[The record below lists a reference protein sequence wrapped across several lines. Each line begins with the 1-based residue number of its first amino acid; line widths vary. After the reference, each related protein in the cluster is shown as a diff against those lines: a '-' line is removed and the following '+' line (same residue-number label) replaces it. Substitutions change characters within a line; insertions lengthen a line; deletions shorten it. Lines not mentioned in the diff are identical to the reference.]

1 MPMTT
6 IAATDG
12 TRLPAYVSLPVP
24 TSDRP
29 GPWPAVVVVHDAF
42 GLGDD
47 VRQQADWLAAAGYLA
62 LAPDLF
68 SRGGARRC
76 LRGVFR
82 QLAAREG
89 VAFDEIEAARR
100 HLQERDDTTGRTGV
114 IGYCMGGGFAL
125 LLAGRAT
132 FDVASVNYGQVP
144 DDVEAVL
151 AGACPVIGSFGGRD
165 TSLRGAAAALTRGL
179 EAAGVEHDVEEYPR
193 ARHGFLNRLAAA
205 SPLTPLMR
213 AAGVGYDADAAEDA
227 KRRILTFFDTHLRAG
242 AATAPA
248 QD

>member
-1 MPMTT
+1 MTT
-6 IAATDG
+6 IPSADG
-12 TRLPAYVSLPVP
+12 TPLPAYLSLPVA

-29 GPWPAVVVVHDAF
+29 GPWPGVVVVHDAF

-47 VRQQADWLAAAGYLA
+47 VKQQADWLAAAGYAA

-68 SRGGARRC
+68 SRGGARKC

-89 VAFDEIEAARR
+89 VAFDEIEAARTALAGR
-100 HLQERDDTTGRTGV
+100 EDTTGRTGV

-125 LLAGRAT
+125 LTAGRGI

-151 AGACPVIGSFGGRD
+151 AGACPVIGSFGAKDR
-165 TSLRGAAAALTRGL
+165 SLPGAAAKLTTAL
-179 EAAGVEHDVEEYPR
+179 EATGVEHDVHEYPQ
-193 ARHGFLNRLAAA
+193 ARHGFLNRIAAV
-205 SPLTPLMR
+205 SPLNPVMR
-213 AAGVGYDADAAEDA
+213 AAGVGYDAGAAEDA
-227 KRRILTFFDTHLRAG
+227 KRRILTFFDTHLRAAPV
-242 AATAPA
+242 AARG
-248 QD
+248 

>member
-6 IAATDG
+6 IPSAGG
-12 TRLPAYVSLPVP
+12 TPLPAYLSLPVP
-24 TSDRP
+24 TADRP

-47 VRQQADWLAAAGYLA
+47 IKLQADWLAAAGYVA

-76 LRGVFR
+76 LRAVFR

-89 VAFDEIEAARR
+89 TAFDEVEAARTAVGAR
-100 HLQERDDTTGRTGV
+100 PDTTERTGV

-125 LLAGRAT
+125 LLAGRST
-132 FDVASVNYGQVP
+132 YDVASVNYGQVP
-144 DDVEAVL
+144 DDVEAVM
-151 AGACPVIGSFGGRD
+151 AGACPVVGSYGGRD
-165 TSLRGAAAALTRGL
+165 RSLPGAAGKLTSALAT
-179 EAAGVEHDVEEYPR
+179 AGVEHDVHEYPQ
-193 ARHGFLNRLAAA
+193 ARHGFLNRIAAA

-213 AAGVGYDADAAEDA
+213 AAGVGYDAPAAEDA
-227 KRRILTFFDTHLRAG
+227 RRRILTFFDTHLRSADAPAG
-242 AATAPA
+242 A
-248 QD
+248 

>member
-1 MPMTT
+1 MTT
-6 IAATDG
+6 IASAGG
-12 TRLPAYVSLPVP
+12 TPLPAYLSLPVP
-24 TSDRP
+24 TVDRP

-47 VRQQADWLAAAGYLA
+47 VEQQADWLAAAGYVA

-76 LRGVFR
+76 LRSVFR

-89 VAFDEIEAARR
+89 TAFDEIDAARTSVSAR
-100 HLQERDDTTGRTGV
+100 ADTTGRTGV

-144 DDVEAVL
+144 DDVDAVL

-165 TSLRGAAAALTRGL
+165 RSLPGAAGKLATALAAV
-179 EAAGVEHDVEEYPR
+179 GVEHDVHEYPQ
-193 ARHGFLNRLAAA
+193 ARHGFLNRLAVA

-213 AAGVGYDADAAEDA
+213 AAGVGYDQGAAEDA
-227 KRRILTFFDTHLRAG
+227 KRRILTFFDTHLRA
-242 AATAPA
+242 APA
-248 QD
+248 AARE